1 MKCGARSLSTIV
13 LLVTLSS
20 SQLSAQ
26 STSGPPPNIAG
37 LELLGRGLVY
47 SFNYERLLTHRIGVG
62 GGLAYW
68 SISSSGLFAP
78 SSKSTTFVI
87 PAYLSWTPIG
97 RNHSPYLAA
106 GVTMAT
112 SKATEVLLGNTRNR
126 FGAFSTLTLGYQY
139 RSGRGI
145 VVRPT
150 VSRIAIDGDNALW
163 PGITLGYA
171 F

>member
-1 MKCGARSLSTIV
+1 MKYGARCVSTMV

-20 SQLSAQ
+20 SELSAQ
-26 STSGPPPNIAG
+26 SKSGPSQNIAG
-37 LELLGRGLVY
+37 IELLGRGLVY
-47 SFNYERLLTHRIGVG
+47 SLNYEGLLTNRIGAG

-68 SISSSGLFAP
+68 TTSSSGLFAP
-78 SSKSTTFVI
+78 SKKSATFVI

-106 GVTMAT
+106 GLTMAT
-112 SKATEVLLGNTRNR
+112 SKTTEVLLGNTRYR
-126 FGAFSTLTLGYQY
+126 IGAFSTLTLGYQY
-139 RSGRGI
+139 RSGGGI
-145 VVRPT
+145 LVRPT
-150 VSRIAIDGDNALW
+150 VSRIAIDGDFALW